1 MGAEAPD
8 LKCRPRTN
16 STAKSYR
23 GDHHAWRC
31 TGSTTSKKRVEIERA
46 AFAFD
51 KRRRDRGAVMMEIV
65 PVAIER
71 VIAEAIYSLVDRFSG
86 RETGSMIT
94 LEAVLPEAVAAELVT
109 PEAVP
114 EEATLPEAMA
124 AKAAVPEAVPEKASF
139 CEAVTAEAAVPE
151 AVAALKVAAPE
162 SAMISEA
169 DFRESLGGGR
179 LEVVANRHRRR
190 QRRAAEQGR
199 LGRRRSQDSQDA
211 QEEAQGQT
219 HRAEYSSD
227 RHGGLPGERFLL
239 CHGRF
244 LPSLSVSR
252 LLAAAA

>member
-94 LEAVLPEAVAAELVT
+94 LEAVLPEAVAAEFVT
-109 PEAVP
+109 SEAVP

-124 AKAAVPEAVPEKASF
+124 AKAAVPEAGGNGRGTYRKHHTKSGEGLVEKCTS
-139 CEAVTAEAAVPE
+139 C
-151 AVAALKVAAPE
+151 
-162 SAMISEA
+162 
-169 DFRESLGGGR
+169 GW
-179 LEVVANRHRRR
+179 HRF
-190 QRRAAEQGR
+190 GPFFKM
-199 LGRRRSQDSQDA
+199 L
-211 QEEAQGQT
+211 
-219 HRAEYSSD
+219 
-227 RHGGLPGERFLL
+227 
-239 CHGRF
+239 
-244 LPSLSVSR
+244 
-252 LLAAAA
+252 